1 MSHQLVNSRKK
12 SKTFGKLRDA
22 TSTSRLHENN
32 LMGLP
37 GLLTAEAEDN
47 TALRRVL
54 RASASWNQHHCHQIT
69 TTTGYSLFASGQ
81 LDAISAFDG

>member
-1 MSHQLVNSRKK
+1 MSHQLVNSREK
-12 SKTFGKLRDA
+12 SKTVGELRDA

-32 LMGLP
+32 YMGLT

-54 RASASWNQHHCHQIT
+54 RASAS
-69 TTTGYSLFASGQ
+69 
-81 LDAISAFDG
+81 